1 MTSIISS
8 RTAKI
13 SVPLFAFSRRNRAKF
28 LDISKKQLVLDS
40 GAFRDFPGLLNY
52 TVIILSEY
60 HKCQGNVSEC
70 KHQLVGV
77 ILNWFGILN

>member
-13 SVPLFAFSRRNRAKF
+13 SVPLFAFSKRNRAKF

-52 TVIILSEY
+52 TVIIDQSLT
-60 HKCQGNVSEC
+60 KVKGIVSLC
-70 KHQLVGV
+70 NRSNLGV
-77 ILNWFGILN
+77 RNI

>member
-13 SVPLFAFSRRNRAKF
+13 SVPLFAFSKRNRAKF

-52 TVIILSEY
+52 TVIIGQSLT
-60 HKCQGNVSEC
+60 KVKGCVSLYNRYSLEVTN
-70 KHQLVGV
+70 K
-77 ILNWFGILN
+77 